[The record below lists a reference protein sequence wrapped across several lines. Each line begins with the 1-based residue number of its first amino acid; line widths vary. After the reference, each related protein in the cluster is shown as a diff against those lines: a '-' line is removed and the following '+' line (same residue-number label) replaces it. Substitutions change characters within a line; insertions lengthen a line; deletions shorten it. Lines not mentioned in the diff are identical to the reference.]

1 MATTGTTIRTAQGDT
16 LSAITWRAYGVSSGM
31 AERVLDANPHLAN
44 LPTVLPAGVLIT
56 LPAAAPIAPKPM
68 LQLWN

>member
-1 MATTGTTIRTAQGDT
+1 MASGTNIRTSQGDT

-44 LPTVLPAGVLIT
+44 LPAVLPAGVLIT
-56 LPAAAPIAPKPM
+56 LPPVAPAAPKPVV
-68 LQLWN
+68 QLWN